1 MALANLG
8 RSRSRTVLV
17 VLSLC
22 LSVVLLN
29 VLAVFVQ
36 GFDEER
42 YLDGNT
48 CADFIAGPTGYF
60 RYAPTPLDESDIEE
74 IRANTTASLSGLV
87 YALPQRAQCWLPEAD
102 VRAQAGARLGP
113 EDLTSYLSQCAQR
126 DGLLSSDCLVE
137 GLDDALFE
145 KLTVVDGDLAPL
157 FAPDGRSIALAV
169 HTDDY
174 GNVVAGDYPAV
185 GEEITVTY
193 VQEEAFFDRRTGQL
207 SDETTPDEDRELR
220 ILRSRDVT
228 YTVCAWVD
236 VPYAMSYRF
245 NVLTGYDLVL
255 PIEALRADSPDAP
268 EPMAYLFDTPDAA
281 AEEQAEAYLADLTDG
296 SSSLMYESKAI
307 VRAEFAQFQHMF
319 LLLGGALCAVVAVV
333 GVLNFFNAIMTG
345 ILARRREFAVLQAIG
360 MTGRQLRAML
370 VWEGL
375 FYALGA
381 VLLALVLSLGLL
393 PSIGHALEGT
403 MRFFVY
409 RAVTWPILLALPV
422 LAAIPLLLSRATTRT
437 SLVERLREA

>member
-48 CADFIAGPTGYF
+48 CAD
-60 RYAPTPLDESDIEE
+60 
-74 IRANTTASLSGLV
+74 
-87 YALPQRAQCWLPEAD
+87 
-102 VRAQAGARLGP
+102 
-113 EDLTSYLSQCAQR
+113 
-126 DGLLSSDCLVE
+126 
-137 GLDDALFE
+137 
-145 KLTVVDGDLAPL
+145 
-157 FAPDGRSIALAV
+157 
-169 HTDDY
+169 
-174 GNVVAGDYPAV
+174 VVAGDYPAV

-193 VQEEAFFDRRTGQL
+193 VQEEAFFDRCTGQF

-255 PIEALRADSPDAP
+255 PVEALRADSPDAP

-281 AEEQAEAYLADLTDG
+281 AEEQAEAYLAGLTDG

-307 VRAEFAQFQHMF
+307 VRAEFSQFQYMF

-381 VLLALVLSLGLL
+381 VVLALVLSLGLL
-393 PSIGHALEGT
+393 PAIGHALEGT

-422 LAAIPLLLSRATTRT
+422 FAALGAAIPLLLSRAATRT